1 MFSGSRIEEGAG
13 RQAIKRTLRPQLGFA
28 AALCV
33 LACNTV
39 PDAVPSNTVP
49 AGPPTD
55 MAVVTG
61 GISDVRPFFGTTS
74 NPDGTANADF
84 LLATCGCGYWRILI
98 ENTDGSQVQFP
109 VNFYTSDAY
118 VPTGAVTVFGRDENG
133 AALGSLDQDGG
144 TVGGSVELGKLPRQF
159 SAVRGDAH
167 SQEVKACVMCH
178 VGDNPIYPR
187 PANHPVQGVSDCFQ
201 CHKVVIK

>member
-1 MFSGSRIEEGAG
+1 
-13 RQAIKRTLRPQLGFA
+13 
-28 AALCV
+28 
-33 LACNTV
+33 ACNTV
-39 PDAVPSNTVP
+39 PDAVPSSAVP

-55 MAVVTG
+55 MTVVTG
-61 GISDVRPFFGTTS
+61 GISDVRPFFGTTTG
-74 NPDGTANADF
+74 PDGTANADF

-98 ENTDGSQVQFP
+98 QNTDGSQVQFP
-109 VNFYTSDAY
+109 INFYTDNTY
-118 VPTGAVTVFGRDENG
+118 VPTGSVTVFGRDENG

-144 TVGGSVELGKLPRQF
+144 TVGGRVELSKLPRQF

-201 CHKVVIK
+201 CHNVVIK